1 LGGIEGAASPA
12 ILSDFGLRSRV
23 PAHLP
28 KRHGEAMVATF
39 IDRGAPFAPH
49 PDAASYRVEALPPVI
64 ARNAI

>member
-12 ILSDFGLRSRV
+12 ILSDFGLRSRI

-28 KRHGEAMVATF
+28 KRHGQAVMP
-39 IDRGAPFAPH
+39 ILIGRGAPFAPH